1 MAEIY
6 TVVICE
12 IEEPGKAP
20 DVKYVN
26 FSEVSVGFASVS
38 HGSIIEYLRETHK
51 YSNDTVIRIKDVHYF
66 NNRADF
72 AKFLG

>member
-20 DVKYVN
+20 DVKDVN
-26 FSEVSVGFASVS
+26 VSEVSVGFASVS

>member
-1 MAEIY
+1 MAEIF

-12 IEEPGKAP
+12 IEEPSKAP

-26 FSEVSVGFASVS
+26 FSEILVGFASVS
-38 HGSIIEYLRETHK
+38 HGSIIDYLRDTHK
-51 YSNDTVIRIKDVHYF
+51 YSNDTMIRIKDIHYF

-72 AKFLG
+72 VKFIG